1 MSPKTKGFVK
11 YSVIVII
18 IAVILGGCKK
28 DDKDED
34 KPTPP
39 KNDVSLPKP
48 NIESTPP
55 PVDNAEA
62 LRKMKAAEANKPSEV
77 VRIATEAKGWNLVL
91 TDYYGKDATEMKLK
105 DINGNSL
112 SISGLKGKKAIIVRW
127 STGNKE
133 SKDMIKTLAEL
144 QTQVGAENLAV
155 IAISS
160 DDPAI
165 LKPDVKHLDTHFQV
179 IGRGN

>member
-1 MSPKTKGFVK
+1 
-11 YSVIVII
+11 
-18 IAVILGGCKK
+18 
-28 DDKDED
+28 
-34 KPTPP
+34 
-39 KNDVSLPKP
+39 
-48 NIESTPP
+48 
-55 PVDNAEA
+55 
-62 LRKMKAAEANKPSEV
+62 MKAAEANKTSEV
-77 VRIATEAKGWNLVL
+77 VRIATKAKGWNLVL

-133 SKDMIKTLAEL
+133 SKNMIKTLAEL

-165 LKPDVKHLDTHFQV
+165 LKPVIKDLDIHFHV
-179 IGRGN
+179 VGRGNRLKDPYRKNLETPVCFFIDKAGKIQLIAQKPISADVLKSVVEAL